1 MQFRNQQ
8 TNRTT
13 KLEKEITL
21 MKTQLLKTIMA
32 PLVVACALVTMVA
45 PTATGQRT
53 VGEARRSMECD
64 SKRLQ

>member
-13 KLEKEITL
+13 KLDKEITL

-32 PLVVACALVTMVA
+32 PLLVACALVTMVA

-53 VGEARRSMECD
+53 VGEN
-64 SKRLQ
+64 

>member
-32 PLVVACALVTMVA
+32 PLVVACALVIMVA
-45 PTATGQRT
+45 PKATGQGT
-53 VGEARRSMECD
+53 PGAN
-64 SKRLQ
+64 

>member
-1 MQFRNQQ
+1 MVPVPSGTGLQLMQFKNQQ

-32 PLVVACALVTMVA
+32 PLVVACALVIMVA
-45 PTATGQRT
+45 PKATGQGT
-53 VGEARRSMECD
+53 PGAN
-64 SKRLQ
+64 

>member
-1 MQFRNQQ
+1 
-8 TNRTT
+8 
-13 KLEKEITL
+13 

-45 PTATGQRT
+45 PTATGLGT
-53 VGEARRSMECD
+53 VGGKTTRSMECD